1 MDAVCRQLEKEY
13 VGLDELLGSLA
24 ESDWN
29 RVTFFHDW
37 TIRDEISH
45 LAYYDN
51 KARLAA
57 TDAGAFRAHCE
68 DLMAHFEGADAIF
81 TQSLEAGRNL
91 SPGKLMDWW
100 HAERSALL
108 AALRPLD
115 PAEKLPWYG
124 PPMTAESFATAR
136 LMETWAH
143 GQDIYDTLGIARRVT
158 PGLQYIAFLG
168 VKTFG
173 WSFVNRNLEK
183 PGKRVYVELTGP
195 AGKNWAWGDP
205 GWPNR
210 VRGSAL
216 DFCLVVTRRRH
227 VDDTDLDVQGEIA
240 EKWMQIAQAF
250 AGPPA
255 EGPAPGSF
263 KPQQS

>member
-1 MDAVCRQLEKEY
+1 MEAVCRELEREY
-13 VGLDELLGSLA
+13 SDLDELLGNLA

-29 RVTFFHDW
+29 RVTFFNDW

-57 TDAGAFRAHCE
+57 TDASAFQAHCQQ
-68 DLMAHFEGADAIF
+68 LMENFESADAIF
-81 TQSLEAGRNL
+81 RQSLAEGRHL
-91 SPGKLMDWW
+91 SPGKLMAWW
-100 HAERSALL
+100 HTERSALL
-108 AALRPLD
+108 EALMPLD
-115 PAEKLPWYG
+115 PEQKLPWYG
-124 PPMTAESFATAR
+124 PPMTAKSFATAR

-143 GQDIYDTLGIARRVT
+143 GQDIYDTLGIARQMT

-173 WSFVNRNLEK
+173 WSFVNRCLEK
-183 PGKRVYVELTGP
+183 PGERVYVELTGP
-195 AGKNWAWGDP
+195 AGEVWAWGESS
-205 GWPNR
+205 WQNR

-216 DFCLVVTRRRH
+216 DFCLVVTKRRH
-227 VDDTDLDVQGEIA
+227 VADTDLDVQGEIA

-255 EGPAPGSF
+255 EGPAPGRF
-263 KPQQS
+263 KPQSS